1 VRPGAS
7 PLTVWGLGRQPP
19 GRGDR
24 SLRRCKR
31 QGAEDGPITQSAD
44 AADSV
49 ETDFHHWSALLRS
62 VSGFMI
68 YRKV

>member
-1 VRPGAS
+1 
-7 PLTVWGLGRQPP
+7 
-19 GRGDR
+19 
-24 SLRRCKR
+24 
-31 QGAEDGPITQSAD
+31 
-44 AADSV
+44 V